1 MSHNSTPKVV
11 LVTGCTTGGIG
22 FHLCEEFAEK
32 GCIVYA
38 TSRRL
43 ETMQGFRHDTIRA
56 MALDVT
62 RDEDI
67 SAVVQ
72 KILEERGKID
82 IVVNNA
88 GALAIGTYKSGCPF
102 LVFTLGLVRSKSI
115 PLMRSMYDAP
125 GPVAEATIEQMRNAF
140 ELNTFAAL
148 RIINAIVPSMI
159 ERREGLI
166 INIGSIAGIITT
178 PWNTLYCAAKAALHS
193 ITEGLSMEL
202 RPFGIKVMLVAPG
215 GVKSNISKNQ
225 ALTFKL
231 PPTSHYTEYEER
243 LIERMNLAANKDS
256 MPTDAFAREVVANA
270 LATSPP
276 PYISLGW
283 NTWKVYISQW
293 LPRQYVLG
301 QMYKAMVWKNKPA

>member
-1 MSHNSTPKVV
+1 MSSSSTPKVV

-43 ETMQGFRHDTIRA
+43 ETMQGFQHDTIHP

-62 RDEDI
+62 RDDHI

-88 GALAIGTYKSGCPF
+88 GALAIG
-102 LVFTLGLVRSKSI
+102 
-115 PLMRSMYDAP
+115 
-125 GPVAEATIEQMRNAF
+125 PVAEATIEQIRNAF

-148 RIINAIVPSMI
+148 RVTNAIVPSMI
-159 ERREGLI
+159 KRREGLI
-166 INIGSIAGIITT
+166 INVGSIAGIVTT

-202 RPFGIKVMLVAPG
+202 KPFGVKVMLVAPG

-231 PPTSHYTEYEER
+231 PSASHYTDYEER
-243 LIERMNLAANKDS
+243 LIERMNLAASKDS
-256 MPTDAFAREVVANA
+256 MPTDVFARQVVASA

-301 QMYKAMVWKNKPA
+301 QMYKAMVWKNKPM

>member
-1 MSHNSTPKVV
+1 MSTHKVV

-32 GCIVYA
+32 GCLVYA

-43 ETMQGFRHDTIRA
+43 ETMQGFQHDTIRT

-62 RDEDI
+62 KDEDI
-67 SAVVQ
+67 TAVVQ
-72 KILEERGKID
+72 KILEEQGKID

-88 GALAIGTYKSGCPF
+88 GALAIG
-102 LVFTLGLVRSKSI
+102 
-115 PLMRSMYDAP
+115 
-125 GPVAEATIEQMRNAF
+125 PVAEATMEQVRSAF

-148 RIINAIVPSMI
+148 RVTNAIVPSMI
-159 ERREGLI
+159 KRREGLI
-166 INIGSIAGIITT
+166 INIGSIAGIVTT

-202 RPFGIKVMLVAPG
+202 KPFGIKVMLVAPG
-215 GVKSNISKNQ
+215 GVKSNISANQ

-231 PPTSHYTEYEER
+231 PPTSHYVEYEER
-243 LIERMNLAANKDS
+243 LIERMNLAAHKDS

-270 LATSPP
+270 LASCPP
-276 PYISLGW
+276 PYLSLGW

-301 QMYKAMVWKNKPA
+301 QMYKAMVWKNKSA

>member
-1 MSHNSTPKVV
+1 MSSNSTPKVV

-43 ETMQGFRHDTIRA
+43 ETMEGFQHDTIRT

-62 RDEDI
+62 KEEDI
-67 SAVVQ
+67 SAAVQ
-72 KILEERGKID
+72 KILEEQGKID

-88 GALAIGTYKSGCPF
+88 GALAIG
-102 LVFTLGLVRSKSI
+102 
-115 PLMRSMYDAP
+115 
-125 GPVAEATIEQMRNAF
+125 PVAEATIEQIRNAF

-148 RIINAIVPSMI
+148 RVTNAIVPSMI
-159 ERREGLI
+159 KRREGLI
-166 INIGSIAGIITT
+166 INVGSIAGIVTT
-178 PWNTLYCAAKAALHS
+178 PWNTLYCAAKAALHT
-193 ITEGLSMEL
+193 ITEGLDMEL
-202 RPFGIKVMLVAPG
+202 KPFGIKVMLVVPG

-231 PPTSHYTEYEER
+231 PPTSHYVEYEDR
-243 LIERMNLAANKDS
+243 LIERMNLAAHKDS
-256 MPTDAFAREVVANA
+256 MPTDAFAREVVAKA
-270 LATSPP
+270 LVPCPP
-276 PYISLGW
+276 PYLSLGW

-301 QMYKAMVWKNKPA
+301 QMYKAMVWKNKST